1 MQAQVLA
8 ASGRFQAMPLQGRK
22 AFDRVIP
29 FTSQCGEFLRRA
41 VQFLFDGFV

>member
-8 ASGRFQAMPLQGRK
+8 ASGRFQAKPLKVAK
-22 AFDRVIP
+22 AFDRVVP
-29 FTSQCGEFLRRA
+29 STSQCREFLRHV